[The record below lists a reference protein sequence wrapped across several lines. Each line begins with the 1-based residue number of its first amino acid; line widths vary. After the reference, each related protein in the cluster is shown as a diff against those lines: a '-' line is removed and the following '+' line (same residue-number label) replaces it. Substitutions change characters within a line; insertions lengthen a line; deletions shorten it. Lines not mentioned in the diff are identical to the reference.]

1 MAVGLFWLLAD
12 GNSSLNVIPG
22 CERYSPHR
30 HRAAALR
37 RVCFSGNS
45 LGSLRA
51 VTCRFSQRH
60 CRTITLQDGTQ
71 GAFGVE
77 EIKLSEFTL
86 EPLAVEFGQLGCNL
100 IISEIIT
107 NPSSLAFFL
116 ILSTCFITPLL
127 FLPPPPHPPSCR
139 CFISNYPLLGQS
151 NLDQQGD
158 K

>member
-1 MAVGLFWLLAD
+1 MQVL
-12 GNSSLNVIPG
+12 
-22 CERYSPHR
+22 
-30 HRAAALR
+30 
-37 RVCFSGNS
+37 
-45 LGSLRA
+45 
-51 VTCRFSQRH
+51 

-127 FLPPPPHPPSCR
+127 FLSPSPPFPPSAAALSLITLSWGR
-139 CFISNYPLLGQS
+139 VI
-151 NLDQQGD
+151 
-158 K
+158 

>member
-45 LGSLRA
+45 LGSQGRYMQVL
-51 VTCRFSQRH
+51 

-127 FLPPPPHPPSCR
+127 FLPSSPPFPPSAAALSLITLSWGR
-139 CFISNYPLLGQS
+139 VI
-151 NLDQQGD
+151 
-158 K
+158 